1 MGFRSSIEV
10 NPNEINNLGQIAGDY
25 QDRSAVDGR
34 TLDMASLVRAGLVT
48 PDILKTYSGGALG
61 CAMSHLARWKR
72 GIAAGNRAALSQSLY
87 TRGQTV
93 IRARQC

>member
-1 MGFRSSIEV
+1 MTTYAYTTIGDPLGFRSSIEV

-61 CAMSHLARWKR
+61 CAMSHLARVKR
-72 GIAAGNRAALSQSLY
+72 GIAAGNRAALSQSL
-87 TRGQTV
+87 
-93 IRARQC
+93 